1 MTTFDPW
8 FQVLRPKPDAKVR
21 LFALPYAGGG
31 ASYFRTWND
40 LLPPTIELNAI
51 QLPGR
56 EGRLREPLLRSARA
70 VAERLSEAIR
80 GRLDRPFLLYGHS
93 MGALLAFE
101 LERILEATRAPRP
114 EHLFV
119 SGRAAPDC
127 PITAAPIHDLPD
139 PELIETVA
147 RRYQPIPAAILSEPE
162 LLELLLPTLRADLQI
177 VEEYRATPEPRVAV
191 PITAY
196 GGRSD
201 PLVSPAEC
209 AGWARHTEDR
219 FTLTWVD
226 GGHFFVN
233 DLSTRAS
240 LVSAMVDS
248 VSGLLS
254 TSA

>member
-1 MTTFDPW
+1 MPTFDPW
-8 FQVLRPKPDAKVR
+8 FQVLRPKPDARMR
-21 LFALPYAGGG
+21 LFTLPYAGGG

-40 LLPPTIELNAI
+40 LLPPSIELNAV

-56 EGRLREPLLRSARA
+56 EGRLREPRLRSA
-70 VAERLSEAIR
+70 AEVVTRLAEAIR

-93 MGALLAFE
+93 LGALLAFE
-101 LERILEATRAPRP
+101 LTRFLEATHAPRP

-139 PELIETVA
+139 QELIETVA
-147 RRYQPIPAAILSEPE
+147 RRYQPIPAAILGEPE
-162 LLELLLPTLRADLQI
+162 LLELLLPTLRADLEI
-177 VEEYRATPEPRVAV
+177 VEDYRGTPEPRLAV

-196 GGRSD
+196 GGKSD
-201 PLVSPAEC
+201 PLVSVEEIE
-209 AGWARHTEDR
+209 GWARHTQQR
-219 FTLTWVD
+219 FTLRLVE

-233 DLSTRAS
+233 DLSIRAS
-240 LVSAMVDS
+240 LVSEMVDS

-254 TSA
+254 TSR